1 MGVLVALI
9 RVSTVSNTNQVLEI
23 DGLNKLTATCSVD
36 GVVFDDEIRL
46 VLYLWMPKKWNAEK

>member
-23 DGLNKLTATCSVD
+23 DGLNKLTATFSVD
-36 GVVFDDEIRL
+36 GVVFDYEIRL
-46 VLYLWMPKKWNAEK
+46 VLYLWMPKWWNPEK

>member
-46 VLYLWMPKKWNAEK
+46 VLYL